1 MKKNCSP
8 EELTILCTLVAA
20 EISKDRDIDEICKIK
35 NALSQI
41 VCSLSTII
49 TERIANKK
57 H

>member
-1 MKKNCSP
+1 MDKKNCSP

-20 EISKDRDIDEICKIK
+20 EISKDRSIEEISKIK

-41 VCSLSTII
+41 CCSLSTII
-49 TERIANKK
+49 SERLSKK